1 MPDAD
6 CLLLS
11 VAACAVYHVLLK
23 DQPEHK
29 ARLPCLL
36 YDLLRPRGLLM
47 ILAGNANEPE
57 VGPNVLSA
65 EELLQPLLSAGFE
78 LVVLQQTRFDS
89 TKHYSNVLG
98 MRPLAWWV
106 LLQRP

>member
-1 MPDAD
+1 
-6 CLLLS
+6 
-11 VAACAVYHVLLK
+11 
-23 DQPEHK
+23 
-29 ARLPCLL
+29 
-36 YDLLRPRGLLM
+36 M

-57 VGPNVLSA
+57 VGPNVLTA

-78 LVVLQQTRFDS
+78 LTVLQQTRFDS
-89 TKHYSNVLG
+89 TNHYSNVLG